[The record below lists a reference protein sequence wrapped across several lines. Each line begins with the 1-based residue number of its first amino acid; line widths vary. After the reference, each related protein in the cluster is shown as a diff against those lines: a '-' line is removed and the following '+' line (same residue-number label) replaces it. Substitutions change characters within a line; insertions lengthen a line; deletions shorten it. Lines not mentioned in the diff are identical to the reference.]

1 MKIPAAA
8 GVDARDYAIDHIFL
22 RGHTRRVSWMV
33 EVTEQFERWW
43 DTLSEDERV
52 SIDGMIR
59 ILEAR
64 GPDLGAP
71 FTSAESGSR
80 YAGLRELRVPHQ
92 SHIICLRYAT
102 DEARS
107 TLILLIGVAAS
118 SAAQEPCP
126 PDQVEHADRI
136 YAEYLARRQR
146 PH

>member
-1 MKIPAAA
+1 
-8 GVDARDYAIDHIFL
+8 
-22 RGHTRRVSWMV
+22 MV

-43 DTLSEDERV
+43 DTLNEDERV

-71 FTSAESGSR
+71 FTSPESGSR

-92 SHIICLRYAT
+92 SDIICLRYAT

-107 TLILLIGVAAS
+107 TLILLIGVAS
-118 SAAQEPCP
+118 GSAQQACP
-126 PDQVEHADRI
+126 PDQVEQADRI